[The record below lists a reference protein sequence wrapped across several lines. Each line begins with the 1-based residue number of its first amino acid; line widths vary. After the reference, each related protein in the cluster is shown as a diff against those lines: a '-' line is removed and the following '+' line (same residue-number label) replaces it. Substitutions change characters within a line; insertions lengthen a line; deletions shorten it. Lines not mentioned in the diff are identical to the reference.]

1 MPDRHLT
8 LTLKS
13 TSGSVT
19 EEFNDQNRA
28 EKLLDVAIRQI
39 PLTKTPSQ
47 PYVLKLERTGQTL
60 DLNEKL
66 SELGIEDGDTILIQA
81 GTPVDG

>member
-28 EKLLDVAIRQI
+28 DKLLDFAIREI

-47 PYVLKLERTGQTL
+47 PYVLKLERDGRTL

-66 SELGIEDGDTILIQA
+66 TDLGIEDGDTILIQA